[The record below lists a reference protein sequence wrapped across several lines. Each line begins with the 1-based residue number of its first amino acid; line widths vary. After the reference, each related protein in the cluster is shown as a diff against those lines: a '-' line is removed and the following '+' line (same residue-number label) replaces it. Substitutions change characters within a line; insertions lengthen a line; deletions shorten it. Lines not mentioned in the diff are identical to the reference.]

1 MSAELVQVPRVPD
14 LFVPVLKA
22 LDALGGS
29 ASNEE
34 IDDRMADLM
43 GLTPEVRAYVH
54 KDGPLPKVNYRCAW
68 ARSWLKNAGLVE
80 NSGRGVWSL
89 TPDGRAAITQDDEAG
104 LVRRVRQVS
113 YALRKGGPTSDEAP
127 PPSDR
132 EAPEVEA
139 GEVGWRERLLRAL
152 GGMHPAAFER
162 LCQRLLR
169 EAGFTRVEVTGKTGD
184 GGIDGTG
191 VLRMNLLSFQV
202 IFQCKRW
209 QGSVG
214 ASTVRDFRGAMVGR
228 ADKGL
233 ILTTGAFTADAR
245 REATRDGAPAIDL
258 VDGESLCDLFKEH
271 RIGVTVRMVEE
282 VTVDADAIAAF

>member
-1 MSAELVQVPRVPD
+1 MPVDVGQVPRVPD
-14 LFVPVLKA
+14 LFVPMLKA
-22 LDALGGS
+22 LDSLGGS
-29 ASNEE
+29 ASNDE
-34 IDDRMADLM
+34 INDRVAEVLALPAD
-43 GLTPEVRAYVH
+43 VRAYIH
-54 KDGPLPKVNYRCAW
+54 KEGPLPKVDYRCAW

-80 NSGRGVWSL
+80 NSGRGVWAL
-89 TPDGRAAITQDDEAG
+89 TGEGRAALGGGDEPG
-104 LVRRVRQVS
+104 LVRRVRQAS
-113 YALRKGGPTSDEAP
+113 YALRKGAPLVEDAPPGGDEASTSDQNAP
-127 PPSDR
+127 
-132 EAPEVEA
+132 
-139 GEVGWRERLLRAL
+139 GWRERLLVAL
-152 GGMHPAAFER
+152 GDIHPSAFER

-202 IFQCKRW
+202 IFQCRRW
-209 QGSVG
+209 KGSVG

-258 VDGESLCDLFKEH
+258 VDGDALCDLLKAH
-271 RIGVTVRMVEE
+271 GVGVKVRVVEE
-282 VTVDADAIAAF
+282 VTLDEAALASF